1 MSRRRP
7 ERAAAVL
14 LLTAVVAS
22 LTLLAHPSGS
32 ASAAADGDHV
42 TLTASYRFLCAT
54 DPTAVS
60 SSPAPS
66 SAAPTSTAPTSTA
79 STSPAPTS
87 TAPTSSSTPSSSD
100 PAIPT
105 ATTSAADTTSASET
119 ITATAPATD
128 SVTDTASATD
138 TAAAADAATATATDT
153 GTATDT
159 ATATDTSTSTDTP
172 TASPSPSSSYLN
184 TDFVELTLNRIDY
197 AATLDGSVTLQVG
210 LTAADTDPTDLSQ
223 PNTGPSLV
231 TLNQGDSIKVHIAAP
246 AHTGDTLYVKL
257 YDPANTTDDDQE
269 PNLYPKVLGG
279 CVDRQPTNYGLTL
292 PQVVVTTP
300 QVSSCASGADTSVN
314 VDVHNTNNTDENK
327 HLQALGIDQ
336 LDYSVVLVDP
346 SGTVTGTSDTGDTV
360 PQLLSFDS
368 KTTKALTIQQH
379 ATTQPQV
386 FQVRVIG
393 IDGNVVT
400 KPVVVRCLA
409 AGNGGP
415 PATSRPTA
423 PVGTH
428 TSTPTAPPTSQR
440 PTSPVGTSTTTRIST
455 SAPASAPASTRAN
468 VPTSSAAP
476 SSSSVASASSVPAP
490 SGRGT
495 FVASTSGTDSA
506 VIAAGAQDGRAA
518 SSSARAAS
526 SASATSSSSAS
537 ATATGPSPAGSSKP
551 TGVSLVEAGTG
562 HGLGLFTLQKD
573 MALIVLAFVAAI
585 SGLIGTSVF
594 NARRR

>member
-1 MSRRRP
+1 M
-7 ERAAAVL
+7 
-14 LLTAVVAS
+14 
-22 LTLLAHPSGS
+22 
-32 ASAAADGDHV
+32 
-42 TLTASYRFLCAT
+42 
-54 DPTAVS
+54 
-60 SSPAPS
+60 
-66 SAAPTSTAPTSTA
+66 
-79 STSPAPTS
+79 
-87 TAPTSSSTPSSSD
+87 
-100 PAIPT
+100 
-105 ATTSAADTTSASET
+105 
-119 ITATAPATD
+119 
-128 SVTDTASATD
+128 
-138 TAAAADAATATATDT
+138 
-153 GTATDT
+153 
-159 ATATDTSTSTDTP
+159 
-172 TASPSPSSSYLN
+172 
-184 TDFVELTLNRIDY
+184 NRVDQ
-197 AATLDGSVTLQVG
+197 AATLNGSVTLQVG

-246 AHTGDTLYVKL
+246 AHTGDTLYVRL
-257 YDPANTTDDDQE
+257 YDPANTTDDQQE

-279 CVDRQPTNYGLTL
+279 CVNRQPTNYGLTL
-292 PQVVVTTP
+292 PTVNVTTP
-300 QVSSCASGADTSVN
+300 QVASCASGADTSVN

-368 KTTKALTIQQH
+368 RATKALTIQQH

-415 PATSRPTA
+415 PVTSRPTA

-428 TSTPTAPPTSQR
+428 SSTPPAPPTSQS
-440 PTSPVGTSTTTRIST
+440 PTSGAGAPTTISVNT
-455 SAPASAPASTRAN
+455 SAPVSASKPVSAPVSTPTQSIVRPVRSAASSSNAVNPVGDRGSS
-468 VPTSSAAP
+468 TSSGGT
-476 SSSSVASASSVPAP
+476 SSIVLA
-490 SGRGT
+490 
-495 FVASTSGTDSA
+495 D
-506 VIAAGAQDGRAA
+506 GARDGRAA
-518 SSSARAAS
+518 SSSASAAPS
-526 SASATSSSSAS
+526 KAGTPSASTTAATSKPSSGGKSEP
-537 ATATGPSPAGSSKP
+537 GK
-551 TGVSLVEAGTG
+551 VRLVEAGTG